1 MASPMVRESRAMDLN
16 ADLGEG
22 FPLDDALLARVTSAS
37 VCCGAHA
44 GDPATI
50 LRTLRE
56 AKARGVVV
64 GAHPGYPDREHFG
77 RRERPATAAE
87 VEALIRSQVA
97 DLAALADQVGLPIR
111 FVKPHGALY
120 NQAQRDPEIATGVVA
135 ALAPLGLPV
144 LGLPGS
150 ILSVEAAR
158 AGLRYVAEGFPERRY
173 RPDGTL
179 VPRAEPD
186 AVIVDPAEVD
196 EQVVRLVARG
206 VETLC
211 LHGDAP
217 EAVAW
222 ADRICAALGR
232 AGIGLRGFA

>member
-1 MASPMVRESRAMDLN
+1 MVHKPRSIDLN

-22 FPLDDALLARVTSAS
+22 FPLDADLLARVTSAS

-44 GDPATI
+44 GDPETI

-56 AKARGVVV
+56 AKARGVTV
-64 GAHPGYPDREHFG
+64 GAHPGFPDREHFG

-87 VEALIRSQVA
+87 VETLIRSQVA
-97 DLAALADQVGLPIR
+97 DLAALADRVGLPIR

-120 NQAQRDPEIATGVVA
+120 NQAQRDPEVASGVVA

-150 ILSVEAAR
+150 VLEAEATR
-158 AGLRYVAEGFPERRY
+158 AGLGFVAEGFPERRY

-179 VPRAEPD
+179 VPRT
-186 AVIVDPAEVD
+186 DPKATIDDPTEVD
-196 EQVVRLVARG
+196 EQVIRLVALG

-211 LHGDAP
+211 IHGDAP
-217 EAVAW
+217 NAVAW
-222 ADRICAALGR
+222 ADRIRAALER
-232 AGIGLRGFA
+232 AGIEVRGFA